1 MNILPIPGNLNH
13 DPDRRRKILQ
23 KRVDHITG
31 EIEILQDR
39 KTLIERELSG

>member
-13 DPDRRRKILQ
+13 DPVRRRAILQ
-23 KRVDHITG
+23 KRVAHITE

-39 KTLIERELSG
+39 KVLIEQEIE